1 MPELLSWLTEW
12 RTERAIGH
20 FFSVVSPQPTYMNP
34 GILGPGVF
42 DKDFE
47 KILQLMPLGI
57 NQDYMAGIFQ
67 SFQNSQRNPTEML
80 KLKTFLDE
88 KDRRR
93 NTNWKKTFPWLTK
106 ELENVV

>member
-1 MPELLSWLTEW
+1 MPELLSWLAEW
-12 RTERAIGH
+12 RTQRDIGH

-42 DKDFE
+42 DNDFE
-47 KILQLMPLGI
+47 KILQLMPSGI